1 MARTFTAVYNPYSFD
16 ELVKPLAMYA
26 SEYRRQED
34 LMNKAYEEGIV
45 EGTLAEGTKAYQIW
59 EGINNNLREVADELA
74 TNGMNPQLN
83 KRINSVA
90 RDYRMKS
97 KTLTQANAAYQQER
111 QRRLN
116 AMDSHV
122 FQNNSSLS
130 IDDFLDGKT
139 PENKGVNLPNLTKD
153 IGTEVAQLSAAL
165 YSSPD
170 WNNIKTRLGG
180 QVYAIVTPNGAPMD
194 LIQAAMFS
202 DAAYSEILKSPVSEK
217 FKQNLQKY
225 RDVYANALKRVE
237 YDKYDL
243 TDQRRIDEA
252 IRLGMGMG
260 MQQPKTETVANR
272 NYRPVD
278 QIIKDNLEEAEF
290 RFKYDFT
297 GEYGSKDM
305 RIKGE
310 TQDYRDLQ
318 TVKSA
323 QSSGLTPEFNEDGTY
338 KKDQNGN
345 IIFKQAYE
353 KTSSTSGKTTKG
365 EDYGVER
372 IMIGYD
378 KDGKIVSTIDK
389 SLGWENLPD
398 IKYEDIPEDIKYE
411 LEYKGI
417 NAGNADTYAF
427 GIDSDGNIHAMKL
440 KKYTTTTSPSN
451 PLNFG
456 LVTPPVQDTVII
468 SQPGQQYYVNID
480 TSSQDEDGKE
490 GKKGK
495 GSFEKEG
502 ER

>member
-34 LMNKAYEEGIV
+34 LMNKAYEEGVI
-45 EGTLAEGTKAYQIW
+45 EGTIAEGTKAYEMW

-130 IDDFLDGKT
+130 IDDFLDGQA
-139 PENKGVNLPNLTKD
+139 PESKGVNLPNLTKD

-202 DAAYSEILKSPVSEK
+202 DEAYNELMNAPGSKE

-225 RDVYANALKRVE
+225 RSVYTNALNRIE
-237 YDKYDL
+237 YDKYDSV
-243 TDQRRIDEA
+243 DQRRIDEA

-260 MQQPKTETVANR
+260 MEQPKTETVSNKNFRTAQERLNDAR
-272 NYRPVD
+272 NNAAWNFQWLTETDENGNLQIVGENPVYTD
-278 QIIKDNLEEAEF
+278 YKMAQKGYYPKMDNGQ
-290 RFKYDFT
+290 RITDPTT
-297 GEYGSKDM
+297 G
-305 RIKGE
+305 
-310 TQDYRDLQ
+310 Q
-318 TVKSA
+318 TVYEKVGTSSS
-323 QSSGLTPEFNEDGTY
+323 SSGGRQEKQEEIMPKRVKITWNRHNEFEDSTV
-338 KKDQNGN
+338 DNGN
-345 IIFKQAYE
+345 DITGKSITYE
-353 KTSSTSGKTTKG
+353 QLNEAIEQGKVPSG
-365 EDYGVER
+365 
-372 IMIGYD
+372 IM
-378 KDGKIVSTIDK
+378 
-389 SLGWENLPD
+389 E
-398 IKYEDIPEDIKYE
+398 E
-411 LEYKGI
+411 LEYQGI
-417 NAGNADTYAF
+417 TADNA
-427 GIDSDGNIHAMKL
+427 
-440 KKYTTTTSPSN
+440 KYFVFKINNRDIQALRNDIKNVQGEEEES
-451 PLNFG
+451 LNYG
-456 LVTPPVQDTVII
+456 GYTPP
-468 SQPGQQYYVNID
+468 
-480 TSSQDEDGKE
+480 
-490 GKKGK
+490 KK
-495 GSFEKEG
+495 EKEK
-502 ER
+502 EEPIEH

>member
-34 LMNKAYEEGIV
+34 LMNKAYEEGVI
-45 EGTLAEGTKAYQIW
+45 EGTIAEGTRAYQIW

-139 PENKGVNLPNLTKD
+139 PESKSVNLQNLTKEV
-153 IGTEVAQLSAAL
+153 GTEAAQLASAL

-180 QVYAIVTPNGAPMD
+180 QVYSIVTPNGAPVD
-194 LIQAAMFS
+194 LIEASMYDDDAYNFVMANSTDKKFRENLSKFRDIYSNAMNRI
-202 DAAYSEILKSPVSEK
+202 DYT
-217 FKQNLQKY
+217 
-225 RDVYANALKRVE
+225 
-237 YDKYDL
+237 KYDSQ
-243 TDQRRIDEA
+243 DQLRLNEA
-252 IRLGMGMG
+252 IRLGMRTGME
-260 MQQPKTETVANR
+260 QPKTETVSNR
-272 NYRPVD
+272 NYRTTES
-278 QIIKDNLEEAEF
+278 IIRQNLDKAMF
-290 RFKYDFT
+290 DFNYNYT
-297 GEYGSKDM
+297 GKYGSSDM
-305 RIKGE
+305 QILGE
-310 TQDYRDLQ
+310 SQASRDLQ
-318 TVKSA
+318 TVKAA
-323 QSSGLTPEFNEDGTY
+323 QSQGYTPEFNSDGTY
-338 KKDQNGN
+338 KKDNNGN

-353 KTSSTSGKTTKG
+353 KTSSTSRKTTKG

-389 SLGWENLPD
+389 SLGWKNLPD

-451 PLNFG
+451 PLNLD
-456 LVTPPVQDTVII
+456 LVTPPIQDTVII
-468 SQPGQQYYVNID
+468 SQPSQQYYVDID
-480 TSSQDEDGKE
+480 TSSQDKDGKE
-490 GKKGK
+490 GKKGED
-495 GSFEKEG
+495 SFEKEG